1 MSNPTDTKTLRSL
14 VEAAN
19 SIDEAREAR
28 DFNDPEENKPKFP
41 VPPKERFEREM
52 SVSGVVVFVKPI
64 VERVQHSYSKRFK
77 WGRSG
82 PKVIRLSVLI
92 RTDEGWTLSGKIGK
106 ALNNADVPDVRVGD
120 RIQVDPIQL
129 DHSYYTNEQRAKG
142 IFTRN
147 TLQRTLTG
155 KVIRRK

>member
-1 MSNPTDTKTLRSL
+1 MKSFKTYMT
-14 VEAAN
+14 E
-19 SIDEAREAR
+19 
-28 DFNDPEENKPKFP
+28 EENKPKFP
-41 VPPKERFEREM
+41 LPSKERFQREM
-52 SVSGVVVFVKPI
+52 PVSGVVVFVKPI
-64 VERVQHSYSKRFK
+64 VERVQHSYSKRLK

-82 PKVIRLSVLI
+82 PKVMRLSVLI

-129 DHSYYTNEQRAKG
+129 DHSYYTNAQRAKG

-155 KVIRRK
+155 KVIGRKR